1 MIQYEDIRHVHLE
14 LSTFCNARCPLCP
27 RNFRGYPFND
37 GYPEINMTLDQAKI
51 IFSEI
56 FLSQLKTMM
65 LSGNLGDAL
74 MNPQTIDIINYFK
87 QVNNK
92 LNIVLHTNGS
102 GRNKQFWQELARL
115 GVVIKF
121 ALDGLSDTHHLYRQD
136 TDFNKILANAKIFI
150 EAGGNA
156 IWGMIPFKHNQH
168 QITACKE
175 LSVKLG
181 FKSFLLWDHSRNTGP
196 VYDKQGKLVHILGD
210 YTGVVDFKH
219 KLQSK
224 KTDQVLLENII
235 KDRIPKKEIK
245 CQAKKDRAIYVAANG
260 EISPCCW
267 LGFYPKTY
275 GHGEYHQAVN
285 AQISDIV
292 YKNNAL
298 SYPLEE
304 CLQWFSQIE
313 KSWNISDYR
322 DGRLI
327 SCEDNCGSN

>member
-1 MIQYEDIRHVHLE
+1 MIKYADIRHVHLE
-14 LSTFCNARCPLCP
+14 LSTFCNARCPLCS

-37 GYPEINMTLDQAKI
+37 GYPEVNMTLSQAKM
-51 IFSEI
+51 IFAES
-56 FLSQLKTMM
+56 FLMQLKTMT
-65 LSGNLGDAL
+65 LSGNLGDSL
-74 MNPQTIDIINYFK
+74 MNPHTVDILDYFK
-87 QVNNK
+87 K
-92 LNIVLHTNGS
+92 LNNDLKISIDTNGS
-102 GRNKQFWQELARL
+102 GRNKKYWQDLARL
-115 GVVIKF
+115 DITIKF
-121 ALDGLSDTHHLYRQD
+121 ALDGLADTHHLYRQD
-136 TDFNKILANAKIFI
+136 TDFNKILANAKTFI
-150 EAGGNA
+150 DAGGSA
-156 IWGMIPFKHNQH
+156 IWKMVPFKHNQH
-168 QITACKE
+168 QIKE
-175 LSVKLG
+175 CEKLAYSLG
-181 FKSFLLWDHSRNTGP
+181 FKYFIINDESRNSGP
-196 VYDKQGKLVHILGD
+196 VYDKQGNLVHVMGD
-210 YTGVVDFKH
+210 YTGIVEFKQNF
-219 KLQSK
+219 KSK
-224 KTDQVLLENII
+224 QTDLVLIEDIAKDKT
-235 KDRIPKKEIK
+235 PKKQTT

-327 SCEDNCGSN
+327 ACDDNCGSN